1 MLQEL
6 ADLDMKMY
14 GKITEQTQDILDVQN
29 CEIFNGRVREL
40 ALWERNDAVSEMVSY
55 QDEEQ
60 HSKHLEKDEVTMEP
74 IAKKRVLGKDEL
86 EQLLHN
92 HLMEN
97 QSGRGE
103 RILDLSN
110 CMISNYVFKGDLS
123 AISFDRSDLR
133 GCEFRMT
140 KGKKVSFQNAV
151 LSECKMI
158 QSEFEHCKFDNADI
172 NAARVTNSLFR
183 DSSFDSAY
191 MQQCSIRDSVFYHT
205 SFADTR
211 MCEFG
216 GSDNIFHECGNLED
230 TVRVE
235 TSPDMDQKEAADYA
249 SGLIEMLNNEGYM
262 YSWELAGI
270 DLENYTADF
279 SIKILYDGKNVEEE
293 KYSALLDRDTYAISH
308 IDTRR
313 QGEALVKM
321 FMPEMNRV
329 IMTNLQKISEQEQRV
344 SLKFPY
350 MTRNTFMTVKDGI
363 KRMGAAFDPDR
374 KEWYVKQSAGKEA
387 ITNIQDYITGHDE
400 AIYLKLPPAGPKEF
414 QGMIGQLKQ
423 DGARYNS
430 DKKLWYITEKSDC
443 SKFRQYLPAAKDS
456 VHEKLNNYKSV
467 TEKQHTNVQEMGS
480 RRQETPERT

>member
-1 MLQEL
+1 MSETTKYLSDYLNEMNRYMARLNRDELSRKDRKLFWELSGEYYDIFQQTEAFPEEILQGMTEFSDNITNLSGDGKDLARVYQDKIVQHANDYINASQRSELQFGIFQKDAEILSLQREKIQMLQEL

-60 HSKHLEKDEVTMEP
+60 
-74 IAKKRVLGKDEL
+74 
-86 EQLLHN
+86 
-92 HLMEN
+92 
-97 QSGRGE
+97 
-103 RILDLSN
+103 
-110 CMISNYVFKGDLS
+110 
-123 AISFDRSDLR
+123 
-133 GCEFRMT
+133 
-140 KGKKVSFQNAV
+140 
-151 LSECKMI
+151 
-158 QSEFEHCKFDNADI
+158 
-172 NAARVTNSLFR
+172 
-183 DSSFDSAY
+183 
-191 MQQCSIRDSVFYHT
+191 
-205 SFADTR
+205 
-211 MCEFG
+211 
-216 GSDNIFHECGNLED
+216 
-230 TVRVE
+230 
-235 TSPDMDQKEAADYA
+235 
-249 SGLIEMLNNEGYM
+249 
-262 YSWELAGI
+262 
-270 DLENYTADF
+270 
-279 SIKILYDGKNVEEE
+279 
-293 KYSALLDRDTYAISH
+293 
-308 IDTRR
+308 
-313 QGEALVKM
+313 
-321 FMPEMNRV
+321 
-329 IMTNLQKISEQEQRV
+329 RV

-387 ITNIQDYITGHDE
+387 ITNIQDYINGHDE